1 MSFKWLYIH
10 SKNVFIDMKRIHNMY
25 FISQFFSACVCMC
38 IQRIRLP
45 MQETWVQSSP
55 GKILGE
61 GDGSPFQYSCL
72 EKSHGQRSL
81 AVYSPWGCKE
91 SDTTEQ
97 LTLYNLIS
105 YMVPYNLWKLW
116 KTSIE
121 ICTYEILVYWL

>member
-1 MSFKWLYIH
+1 
-10 SKNVFIDMKRIHNMY
+10 MKRIHNMY

-91 SDTTEQ
+91 SD
-97 LTLYNLIS
+97 
-105 YMVPYNLWKLW
+105 
-116 KTSIE
+116 KT
-121 ICTYEILVYWL
+121 W